1 MTQDEELDALERD
14 LIAILEDL
22 RASYERTARPYVDE
36 LVRLRSIRCPPR
48 VVFRTEVPGVYTLPE
63 TLV

>member
-22 RASYERTARPYVDE
+22 RASYERTAKPYVDL
-36 LVRLRSIRCPPR
+36 LVRLRSIRTPPR
-48 VVFRTEVPGVYTLPE
+48 VVIPLNRSCDFRPPE
-63 TLV
+63 TLR